1 MRRTRGRLDETE
13 DYVRREIAAAL
24 ARPELRVIPVLVE
37 GAAVPAAELLPEEL
51 RALSRRHAVSLRD
64 ESWEPDVDR
73 LAIAIRKVAGDGSER
88 QIGKGAAR
96 RRAIRAHPLVW
107 RRTWSGSSHPCG
119 RDPANS
125 RAWCRAERG
134 DTSENVGLDG
144 GGATVAELPAGG
156 LMIALPRISEI
167 ELDEQIYSLVAG
179 SVSPR
184 RDSTML
190 RLRFRSFNESRSEK
204 VLVLI
209 AMRLVVGDALLLPAT
224 KRSARVRSG
233 SSSRMGRYWLPRRA
247 MTT

>member
-1 MRRTRGRLDETE
+1 MFLAVIGREWLDASNTAGERRLDEAE

-96 RRAIRAHPLVW
+96 RRAMRAHPLVW
-107 RRTWSGSSHPCG
+107 SALGAGVVILAVATPRILGFGAG
-119 RDPANS
+119 R
-125 RAWCRAERG
+125 ERG

-156 LMIALPRISEI
+156 
-167 ELDEQIYSLVAG
+167 
-179 SVSPR
+179 
-184 RDSTML
+184 
-190 RLRFRSFNESRSEK
+190 
-204 VLVLI
+204 
-209 AMRLVVGDALLLPAT
+209 
-224 KRSARVRSG
+224 
-233 SSSRMGRYWLPRRA
+233 
-247 MTT
+247 